1 VTVRTATFAYP
12 WDLGRLGVERALEE
26 IAADGFDAVY
36 LAATYH
42 PIDALSPRDGRVRLY
57 SSGRGAVHFP
67 AREGRYGRIRPAVS
81 SPDVTS
87 VWPEAERFARSVGL
101 TVIPW
106 TIVLYQPWIVDR
118 YPDCARVLPGGDPID
133 AGVCPAH
140 DDVRE
145 YVAALCDDLVDQFG
159 STTLHLE
166 GPAPASYDYGWLRP
180 RILVTVPKMARELL
194 ALCFCASCLRRGTD
208 SGLDVGR
215 VQQRVNDAIA
225 ASLATG
231 TVGSSGEEELAGD
244 AELVAFAELS
254 ARASIE
260 LVDAVAARVQSS
272 GGPRLSGMPWTPYS
286 SVLGARDD
294 EVFAA
299 SLRPFDQVM
308 VAPRP
313 DDSRTK
319 AAVASRATRGLE
331 LAVLLTPNNLDEGL
345 RGAGAIGA
353 SEIAVYNY
361 GLLREVD
368 TRRMGAMARA
378 ALG

>member
-12 WDLGRLGVERALEE
+12 WDLARLGVERALEQ

-42 PIDALSPRDGRVRLY
+42 PIDALSPRDGRVRLFA
-57 SSGRGAVHFP
+57 SGRGAVHFP

-81 SPDVTS
+81 SAEITG
-87 VWPEAERFARSVGL
+87 VWPAATRAARSIGL

-159 STTLHLE
+159 SGTLHLE

-180 RILVTVPKMARELL
+180 RILVEVPKVARELL
-194 ALCFCASCLRRGTD
+194 ALCFCASCRQRGADT
-208 SGLDVGR
+208 GLDVVR
-215 VQQRVNDAIA
+215 LQQRVNDAIA
-225 ASLATG
+225 AALATG
-231 TVGSSGEEELAGD
+231 ADPGAEDEPAGD
-244 AELVAFAELS
+244 AELVAFAELA

-260 LVDAVAARVQSS
+260 LVEAVAARVQAS

-286 SVLGARDD
+286 SILGTRDD
-294 EVFAA
+294 DVFVA

-313 DDSRTK
+313 EDHRTQ
-319 AAVASRATRGLE
+319 AAVASRAARGLD

-345 RGAGAIGA
+345 RGAAAIGA

-368 TRRMGAMARA
+368 TQRMGAMARA
-378 ALG
+378 AMR

>member
-26 IAADGFDAVY
+26 IADDGYDAVY

-42 PIDALSPRDGRVRLY
+42 PIDALSPREGRVRLY

-87 VWPEAERFARSVGL
+87 VWPEAARLAGSIGL

-145 YVAALCDDLVDQFG
+145 YVAALCEDLVDQFG
-159 STTLHLE
+159 SSTLHLE

-180 RILVTVPKMARELL
+180 RILVEVPKVARELL
-194 ALCFCASCLRRGTD
+194 ALCFCASCRQRGAD
-208 SGLDVGR
+208 RGLDVVR
-215 VQQRVNDAIA
+215 LQQRVNAAIA
-225 ASLATG
+225 AALAAG
-231 TVGSSGEEELAGD
+231 TAGSSGEELAGD
-244 AELVAFAELS
+244 AELVAFAELAVS
-254 ARASIE
+254 ASIE
-260 LVDAVAARVQSS
+260 LVETVATRVSAI
-272 GGPRLSGMPWTPYS
+272 GAPRLSGMPWTPYS
-286 SVLGARDD
+286 TVLGTRDD
-294 EVFAA
+294 TVFAD
-299 SLRPFDQVM
+299 SLGPFAQVM
-308 VAPRP
+308 VTPRP
-313 DDSRTK
+313 ADARTRT
-319 AAVASRATRGLE
+319 AMASREERGLD
-331 LAVLLTPNNLDEGL
+331 LAVLLTPNSLEEGL
-345 RGAGAIGA
+345 RGAVAIGA
-353 SEIAVYNY
+353 TEVAVYNY

-368 TRRMGAMARA
+368 TQRMGATIRA
-378 ALG
+378 AFD

>member
-1 VTVRTATFAYP
+1 MTVRTATFAYP
-12 WDLGRLGVERALEE
+12 WDLGRLGVERALGQ
-26 IAADGFDAVY
+26 IAADGFDTVY

-42 PIDALSPRDGRVRLY
+42 PIDALSPRDGRVRLFA
-57 SSGRGAVHFP
+57 SGRGAVHFP
-67 AREGRYGRIRPAVS
+67 AREGRYGRIRPAT
-81 SPDVTS
+81 SPAEVTE
-87 VWPEAERFARSVGL
+87 VWPAVTRAARSAGL

-145 YVAALCDDLVDQFG
+145 YVAALCDDLVDGFG
-159 STTLHLE
+159 SSTLHLE

-180 RILVTVPKMARELL
+180 RILVEVPKVARELL
-194 ALCFCASCLRRGTD
+194 ALCFCASCRRRGADT
-208 SGLDVGR
+208 GLDVPG
-215 VQQRVNDAIA
+215 VQQRVNAAIA
-225 ASLATG
+225 AALASG
-231 TVGSSGEEELAGD
+231 TSSAAEELVAGD
-244 AELVAFAELS
+244 AELVAIAELA

-260 LVDAVAARVQSS
+260 LVEVVAARVQTR
-272 GGPRLSGMPWTPYS
+272 GPRLSGMPWTPYS
-286 SVLGARDD
+286 SILGTRDD
-294 EVFAA
+294 DVFVA

-313 DDSRTK
+313 EDHRTQ
-319 AAVASRATRGLE
+319 AAVAARATRDLD
-331 LAVLLTPNNLDEGL
+331 LAVLLTPHNLDAGL
-345 RGAGAIGA
+345 RGAAAIGA

-378 ALG
+378 SIR